1 MHLIRTVALAAC
13 CVSVLAAG
21 ACNRSATPVRPS
33 DLPPTSTASLAHQ
46 DGAVPTDDDLDNARE
61 LAAVRKATAPFH
73 DATLA
78 AAAGYR
84 FGEPCMQSGAGAMG
98 IHASN
103 AALIADGAIDALR
116 PEVLLYLPKADGT
129 LRLIGV
135 EYVQFVTLRNPD
147 TLKSQF
153 WVNTSPW
160 PSTYQV
166 LTPTPQLFGHTFQGP
181 MAGHTR
187 TMPWHWDLHVW
198 IWAHNP
204 DGMFAQWNSS
214 LQCGA

>member
-1 MHLIRTVALAAC
+1 MQLIRAAALAAGC
-13 CVSVLAAG
+13 ALVLAAG
-21 ACNRSATPVRPS
+21 ACNESSTAVRPT
-33 DLPPTSTASLAHQ
+33 DLSPANTAALAHE
-46 DGAVPTDDDLDNARE
+46 GGTDPSEDLDNAPE
-61 LAAVRKATAPFH
+61 LAAVRNATAPFH
-73 DATLA
+73 DAALA

-84 FGEPCMQSGAGAMG
+84 FGEPCMQSSAGAMG

-103 AALIADGAIDALR
+103 PALIADGAIDPLR

-135 EYVQFVTLRNPD
+135 EYVQFVRLRNPD
-147 TLKSQF
+147 TLNFQF

-160 PSTYQV
+160 PATYQV
-166 LTPTPQLFGHTFQGP
+166 VTPTPELFGHTFEGP

-204 DGMFAQWNSS
+204 DGMFAQWNPS
-214 LQCGA
+214 LQCRS